1 MAVLGLFSDSDGDL
15 VRFDAAIRLLS
26 AKGAKRFL
34 FAGGRYADLDD
45 WVKWKREE
53 IKSQADYTDGD
64 FLEDVRRFLIG
75 LDQLDRPAAFGV
87 TWELGRSIE
96 ELTRLKDR
104 VVRTPERGSL
114 SYQDSSVP
122 RKAVDMLGTTLCCVV
137 HDKNDLDKEDMIN
150 SVIMVHGGSAEP
162 KLVQIG
168 PRYFVTPGKLVG
180 AAKATV
186 ATLETGEQ
194 GITFT
199 PYSLA
204 GEALGPAQP
213 IAVGGRTKVSVK

>member
-1 MAVLGLFSDSDGDL
+1 MVTFGLMSDTQGDL
-15 VRFDAAIRLLS
+15 IVFDQAIRLLS
-26 AKGAKRFL
+26 AKGARRF
-34 FAGGRYADLDD
+34 FFCGGKYSDLDD
-45 WVKWKREE
+45 WVQWKRDQV
-53 IKSQADYTDGD
+53 KSASDYTNEH
-64 FLEDVRRFLIG
+64 FLEDVVNFLAEQE
-75 LDQLDRPAAFGV
+75 QLDRPPAFG
-87 TWELGRSIE
+87 TAYELARAAD
-96 ELTRLKDR
+96 ELSRVKDK
-104 VVRTPERGSL
+104 VVRAPEKGSL
-114 SYQDSSVP
+114 QYVDPHVP
-122 RKAVDMLGTTLCCVV
+122 RKGVDMVGDVLCCVV